1 MNESEAMAV
10 LVSARGISYL
20 QREHALERAGSAL
33 ALLADPH
40 AFAKELGAQG
50 IAGLRAA
57 IQNADRM
64 LDRLW
69 EDGVRLIVRGGE
81 GYPERLER
89 TARPPHLLF
98 CQGCADLTDPFPL
111 AVVGTRRADSYGLRH
126 TRALTAELARRGM
139 CIVSGL
145 ALGVDACAHWGA
157 LDGQGRTI
165 AVLGGALDRLYP
177 AENEPL
183 LRRIL
188 EAGGSVVSEYAP
200 GIAPT
205 RYSFVQRNRIVA
217 GLALGVLVTQA
228 PFRSGAQSTVQ
239 FALEEGREVFAMP
252 GDIDRLGS
260 QLPNRLISEGARP
273 VTCADDV
280 TRLLVIEPRRGNEKR
295 TPEPQQTA
303 MRMDTPGRKL
313 DSREQAV
320 YDLLLAGDLD
330 FDAISERTGI
340 PSDELGSLL
349 MMLELDG
356 IVAALPGA
364 VYRLA

>member
-10 LVSARGISYL
+10 LVSAQGISYGL
-20 QREHALERAGSAL
+20 REHALASAGSAL

-40 AFAKELGAQG
+40 AFEAALGAQG
-50 IAGLRAA
+50 VSAVRAA
-57 IQNADRM
+57 LKRADRM

-69 EDGVRLIVRGGE
+69 EDGVKLIVRGGE
-81 GYPERLER
+81 GYPDRLAR
-89 TARPPHLLF
+89 TAKPPHLLF
-98 CQGCADLTDPFPL
+98 CRGSADLTDPFPL
-111 AVVGTRRADSYGLRH
+111 AIVGTRRADSYGLRH
-126 TRALTAELARRGM
+126 TRALAAELARRGM

-165 AVLGGALDRLYP
+165 AVLGGALDRFYP

-183 LRRIL
+183 MRRIL
-188 EAGGSVVSEYAP
+188 DAGGSVVSEYAP
-200 GIAPT
+200 GTAPT
-205 RYSFVQRNRIVA
+205 KYSFVQRNRIVA
-217 GLALGVLVTQA
+217 GLSLGVLVTQA
-228 PFRSGAQSTVQ
+228 PFRSGVQSTVRV
-239 FALEEGREVFAMP
+239 ALAEGREVFAMP

-260 QLPNRLISEGARP
+260 QLPNQLIGEGARP
-273 VTCADDV
+273 VTGAEDI
-280 TRLLVIEPRRGNEKR
+280 TGLLVIEPKNRPQPTQRKTQTR
-295 TPEPQQTA
+295 TEPP
-303 MRMDTPGRKL
+303 RRKL

-320 YDLLLAGDLD
+320 CDLLLRGDAD
-330 FDAISERTGI
+330 FDAISEHTGMA
-340 PSDELGSLL
+340 SDELGSLL

>member
-10 LVSARGISYL
+10 LVSAWGISYG
-20 QREHALERAGSAL
+20 QRERALARAGSAL
-33 ALLADPH
+33 ALLADPR
-40 AFAKELGAQG
+40 AFEQELGTQG
-50 IAGLRAA
+50 TAGLRTA

-69 EDGVRLIVRGGE
+69 EDGVKLVVRGGE
-81 GYPERLER
+81 GYPERLAR

-98 CQGCADLTDPFPL
+98 CLGSAKLTDPFAL
-111 AVVGTRRADSYGLRH
+111 AIVGTRRADSYGLRH
-126 TRALTAELARRGM
+126 TRALARELARSGL

-165 AVLGGALDRLYP
+165 AVLGSALDRLYP

-183 LRRIL
+183 MRRIV
-188 EAGGSVVSEYAP
+188 ESGGSVVSEYAP
-200 GIAPT
+200 GTAPT

-217 GLALGVLVTQA
+217 GLSLGVLVTQA

-260 QLPNRLISEGARP
+260 QLPNQLIGEGARP
-273 VTCADDV
+273 VTCAKDI
-280 TRLLVIEPRRGNEKR
+280 TELLVIEPQRRAKE
-295 TPEPQQTA
+295 PPQQMV
-303 MRMDTPGRKL
+303 MRTDAPKRKL

-320 YDLLLAGDLD
+320 YDLLLAGELD
-330 FDAISERTGI
+330 FDALCERTGI
-340 PSDELGSLL
+340 ASDELGSLL

-356 IVAALPGA
+356 VITALPGA
-364 VYRLA
+364 LYRLA